1 MTILLAEIEKKARS
15 LNPAEKAALIRVLI
29 SDLDGPS
36 EADFDVDVENA
47 WIAEAKRRHRELV
60 EGQVK
65 GIPGKQA
72 FETLRA
78 RLAR

>member
-1 MTILLAEIEKKARS
+1 MTILLTEIEEKARS

-36 EADFDVDVENA
+36 DVDVDVENA

>member
-1 MTILLAEIEKKARS
+1 MTILLTEIEEKARS
-15 LNPAEKAALIRVLI
+15 LNPAEKAALIKVLI
-29 SDLDGPS
+29 SDLDGS
-36 EADFDVDVENA
+36 VEGDVDVENA

-72 FETLRA
+72 FETLRD

>member
-1 MTILLAEIEKKARS
+1 MTILLTEIEEKARS

-36 EADFDVDVENA
+36 EADFDVDVESA

-65 GIPGKQA
+65 GVPGKQA

>member
-1 MTILLAEIEKKARS
+1 MTILLTEIEEKARS

-36 EADFDVDVENA
+36 EADFDVDVESA

>member
-1 MTILLAEIEKKARS
+1 MTILLTEIEEKARS

-65 GIPGKQA
+65 GVPGKQA